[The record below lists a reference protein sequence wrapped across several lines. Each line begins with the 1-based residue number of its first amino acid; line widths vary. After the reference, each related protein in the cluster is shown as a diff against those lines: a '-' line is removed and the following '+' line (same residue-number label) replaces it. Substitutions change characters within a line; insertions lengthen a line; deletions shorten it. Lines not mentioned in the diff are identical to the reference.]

1 MNPGK
6 QETFDVITKLR
17 LPKSLVTAIDRIVE
31 RDRKAQRKALVQE
44 EITRAKVMRRLLAQG
59 IEADSAAA

>member
-1 MNPGK
+1 MSPGK

-31 RDRKAQRKALVQE
+31 RDRKAQSKALVQE
-44 EITRAKVMRRLLAQG
+44 EITRSKVMRRLLVKG

>member
-31 RDRKAQRKALVQE
+31 RDRKAQSKALVQE